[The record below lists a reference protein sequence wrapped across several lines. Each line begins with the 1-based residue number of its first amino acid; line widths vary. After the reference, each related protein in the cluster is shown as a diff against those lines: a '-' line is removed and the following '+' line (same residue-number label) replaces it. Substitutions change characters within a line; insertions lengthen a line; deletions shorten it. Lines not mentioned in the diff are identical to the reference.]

1 MDFASVGEQMK
12 AISRGAVDII
22 NREELERKLEHSRAE
37 GTRLRI
43 KLGVDPTSPD
53 IHLGHTVV
61 LKKLRAFQDLGHQAV
76 LIIGDYTARVG
87 DPSGRNKTRPE
98 LSSGDVEANARTYL
112 DQVSRILDAS
122 KLEIV
127 RNSEWF
133 ARMSFL
139 DVLQLA
145 RRMTVARL
153 LERDDFAKRY
163 SAGNP
168 IALHEL
174 LYPLMQGWDS
184 VVVRADVELGG
195 NDQLF
200 NLLVGR
206 DFQRNEGQEPQVA
219 VTMPLLVGLDGKEK
233 MSKSYGNYVGVTDA
247 PGEMFGKLMS
257 IPDALTRTYF
267 ELLTDVAMDEV
278 DAALADP
285 FEAKKRLAAAI
296 TAEFHS
302 AEAAEAAR
310 REFERVF
317 SRRELPS
324 DIPEVTLASEDL
336 LDGRRIMPARLVTKA
351 RLAPSTSE
359 ARRLVAQGAVSLDGE
374 KVTDSRE
381 GIEVADGQILRV
393 GKRRFARIRLNS

>member
-12 AISRGAVDII
+12 AISRGAVNII
-22 NREELERKLEHSRAE
+22 SREELEKKLERSRTKSE
-37 GTRLRI
+37 PLRI

-98 LSSGDVEANARTYL
+98 LSSDEVEANARTYL
-112 DQVSRILDAS
+112 DQVSHILDAAE
-122 KLEIV
+122 LEIV

-133 ARMSFL
+133 SQMSFL
-139 DVLQLA
+139 DVLQLS
-145 RRMTVARL
+145 RRTTVARL

-163 SAGNP
+163 AAGNP

-206 DFQRNEGQEPQVA
+206 DFQREEGREPQVA
-219 VTMPLLVGLDGKEK
+219 VTLPLLVGLDGAEK
-233 MSKSYGNYVGVTDA
+233 MSKSYSNYIGVTDA
-247 PGEMFGKLMS
+247 PDDMFGKLMS
-257 IPDALTRTYF
+257 IPDALTRSYF
-267 ELLTDVAMDEV
+267 ELLTNVQMDEV
-278 DAALADP
+278 DAVLSDP
-285 FEAKKRLAAAI
+285 FAAKKRLAETVTAA
-296 TAEFHS
+296 FHS
-302 AEAAEAAR
+302 AEAAAAAR
-310 REFERVF
+310 GEFDRVF
-317 SRRELPS
+317 SKRELPS
-324 DIPEVTLASEDL
+324 DIPEVALLSSDLSEGGRILPAKLITKAALAS
-336 LDGRRIMPARLVTKA
+336 
-351 RLAPSTSE
+351 STSE
-359 ARRLVAQGAVSLDGE
+359 ARRLVAQGAVTLDGD
-374 KVTDSRE
+374 KVADTPE
-381 GIEVADGQILRV
+381 GVEVADGQVLRV
-393 GKRRFARIRLNS
+393 GKRRFARIRLSS